1 MEEDRFEV
9 IDQDAYE
16 AVNAKERTR
25 ITSFDDASFYYVD
38 GSLTEAVIAGKKRQI
53 RKLAQKQPVRRS
65 PALECAIALSTKGL
79 TEFMIR
85 TIPEVTDLVRMSA
98 IYEGRNQPLLQ
109 RYMEN
114 HPDPKEGARE
124 LRTYLRWLA
133 KRKKQ
138 GGQIKRSFYVLQKY
152 MHTENFAF
160 FKMFERYMGPETTS
174 IIVQDIQGKLI
185 GYLDRI
191 IDYKRNRKLKIPRS
205 KLGWGHVEEWNLED
219 VENHVSYFMNLVCR
233 YGPYDVTDRV
243 EEFMEQ
249 GVFTLDLIRQRSGM
263 KKNFAAI
270 HQYMAQVSKEDP
282 RKRIMLGKWMK
293 RLMRYAV
300 PDKLREETDPITEW
314 LIQRND
320 WKLIKYAIK
329 QKYIGKK
336 NADALLKYTVFSGR
350 EDTDPR
356 IIDLLVAQK
365 NAQ

>member
-160 FKMFERYMGPETTS
+160 FKMFERYMGPET
-174 IIVQDIQGKLI
+174 
-185 GYLDRI
+185 
-191 IDYKRNRKLKIPRS
+191 
-205 KLGWGHVEEWNLED
+205 
-219 VENHVSYFMNLVCR
+219 
-233 YGPYDVTDRV
+233 
-243 EEFMEQ
+243 
-249 GVFTLDLIRQRSGM
+249 
-263 KKNFAAI
+263 
-270 HQYMAQVSKEDP
+270 
-282 RKRIMLGKWMK
+282 
-293 RLMRYAV
+293 AV
-300 PDKLREETDPITEW
+300 
-314 LIQRND
+314 
-320 WKLIKYAIK
+320 
-329 QKYIGKK
+329 
-336 NADALLKYTVFSGR
+336 
-350 EDTDPR
+350 
-356 IIDLLVAQK
+356 
-365 NAQ
+365 